1 MDIHSITLKFKGF
14 INESKRVLRVT
25 KKPDKAEFITIVKAS
40 ALGMAAIGLIGFII
54 QMVNIL
60 FFK

>member
-1 MDIHSITLKFKGF
+1 MKIRPLWTKLKSF
-14 INESKRVLRVT
+14 INESGRVLRIT
-25 KKPDKAEFITIVKAS
+25 KKPDKAEFLTIVKAS

-54 QMVNIL
+54 QMTNIL